1 MKNKVE
7 PFNLI
12 NVIQVG
18 LEEATE
24 EFEKVEGSFTSQEQ
38 YWACRAGFIEGY
50 EAAKKK
56 YQSKQQEQ

>member
-18 LEEATE
+18 LEEANE